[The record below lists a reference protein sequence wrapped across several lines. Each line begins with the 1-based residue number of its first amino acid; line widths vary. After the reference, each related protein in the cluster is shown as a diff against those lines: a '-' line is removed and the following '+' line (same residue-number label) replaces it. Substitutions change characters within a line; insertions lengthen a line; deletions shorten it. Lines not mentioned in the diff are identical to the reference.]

1 MLDSSAD
8 IKQNGRAVSLSFS
21 GRSELWSQTLS
32 KIQVWGV
39 IALTFTSFF
48 PTLFH
53 YQEYAFFALFL
64 AAAAMLSGQNRGI
77 RWINSPIGLPFL
89 LLVLWVL
96 ATVPFSIDPT
106 YSFAEWRKLVAQ
118 LLVLSWV
125 HAIVRAYG
133 DAFTVRWILTAV
145 VLGTAIVSAH
155 SLIDFFQRGGSLV
168 ERNVRAWAPL
178 AGPNWLSTYMVIAIP
193 FVVVAG
199 VGARNWWLR
208 IICWAGVLG
217 PALFAQALSYMR
229 AGWIGLAVQGIALGV
244 FMRRRQVVY
253 AVLALCAL
261 IVLSLLILA
270 RAGYQPNTFD
280 TVSMQIRLEIW
291 NLGLREVVEHPLVG
305 IGYGNDMIAKRFQNY
320 PETIESLSR
329 IRNYGMHSLFL
340 MIAAGS
346 GLPALVLIIWLLMA
360 TGRALLQGA
369 SHAVD
374 PATYAFLI
382 GTTVMI
388 VGFAV
393 RNMFD
398 YMLMGSLA
406 HLFWTLVA
414 VALVQT
420 VPKPVNDA

>member
-1 MLDSSAD
+1 MFDSSAD
-8 IKQNGRAVSLSFS
+8 IQRNGRAVSLSFY
-21 GRSELWSQTLS
+21 GRPELWAQTHS

-64 AAAAMLSGQNRGI
+64 AAAATLSRQNRGI
-77 RWINSPIGLPFL
+77 RWICSPIGLPFL
-89 LLVLWVL
+89 MLILWVL

-106 YSFAEWRKLVAQ
+106 YSFAEWRKLVVQ

-133 DAFTVRWILTAV
+133 DALTVHRILAAV
-145 VLGTAIVSAH
+145 VLGMSIVSAY
-155 SLIDFFQRGGSLV
+155 SLIDFSQRGGSLV

-178 AGPNWLSTYMVIAIP
+178 AGPNWLSTYMVICIP

-199 VGARNWWLR
+199 VVARNWWLR
-208 IICWAGVLG
+208 IICWMGVLG
-217 PALFAQALSYMR
+217 PALLAQVLSYMR
-229 AGWIGLAVQGIALGV
+229 AGWIGLAVQGIALGL
-244 FMRRRQVVY
+244 FMRRRQVVH
-253 AVLALCAL
+253 AVLVLCAL
-261 IVLSLLILA
+261 IVVSLLMLA
-270 RAGYQPNTFD
+270 RVGYQPNTFD

-291 NLGLREVVEHPLVG
+291 NLGLLEVMEHPFVG
-305 IGYGNDMIAKRFQNY
+305 IGYGNDIITKRFQNY
-320 PETIESLSR
+320 PEAIEPLL
-329 IRNYGMHSLFL
+329 RNRSHGMHSLFL
-340 MIAAGS
+340 MTAIGS

-360 TGRALLQGA
+360 TGKALLQGA
-369 SHAVD
+369 SRAVD
-374 PATYAFLI
+374 PAAYAFLI
-382 GTTVMI
+382 GTAVMI

-414 VALVQT
+414 VALVQA
-420 VPKPVNDA
+420 VPKPASEA